1 MLNLDDTA
9 ILKKTLPS
17 SIAGDQTVQDI
28 SDSIQPQLNKACL
41 DIASVL
47 LLPKLDTLPEDIVDS
62 LAWQYHVDFYRDSF
76 PLATKRKLVRTAIER
91 HRRKGTPA
99 AVEEIVRTVY
109 KDSIVEEWFEYGG
122 EPYWFRILLTANTAA
137 PLLSMNELLAL
148 VNEYKSFRSHL
159 EGVYYHVPHDIV
171 IGTSCGWICY
181 RNRICGTYPFRST
194 LGKLND
200 VDIVIETHEGGV
212 GYSTPRTNEIV
223 AGTFPQ
229 RSTHGNLSKEAMV
242 IYTENDAVGYRTPNA
257 DEAVTGTFPQWATQG
272 SIDGSVMKAE
282 APTGECT
289 YSARY
294 CGTTPG
300 SLM

>member
-148 VNEYKSFRSHL
+148 VEEYKSFRSHL

-171 IGTSCGWICY
+171 VGSRCSWVRY
-181 RNRICGTYPFRST
+181 RNRRCGTYPFRAT
-194 LGKLND
+194 RGKID
-200 VDIVIETHEGGV
+200 DIDLVVETFNTGI
-212 GYSTPRTNEIV
+212 GYRNPYAGEIV
-223 AGTFPQ
+223 AGTFP
-229 RSTHGNLSKEAMV
+229 RSTPGKVSDTDMVVATGTEA
-242 IYTENDAVGYRTPNA
+242 AGYRNPYA
-257 DEAVTGTFPQWATQG
+257 GEVSAGMFPQTATQG
-272 SIDGSVMKAE
+272 SVEGNGLAAGTSAVNRSYSVRRCGSK
-282 APTGECT
+282 
-289 YSARY
+289 
-294 CGTTPG
+294 PG
-300 SLM
+300 RLM